1 MDQHDVNP
9 DPVESVPEIKD
20 VGETTTETKD
30 LNAIQRIIGVFFSP
44 GETFAQVDRKPN
56 WLVPLLLLTVSTF
69 AFIYFTLPIS
79 LPEQMA
85 KQQEKM
91 EEGGM
96 PSAQIDKSM
105 EMMEKFGKIG
115 GLVGAVIGPGI
126 GILIASLWLWFVGN
140 VVLSG
145 QAPYMKVVS
154 MYTYASMISLLDM
167 ITKLP
172 LMLMKGSSEIQLN
185 GTVFLS
191 EDQAQTLIYH
201 VLQSLDVFAI
211 WRYAV
216 LAIGFAA
223 IYKFSLKKAGW
234 TMAVLFLLS
243 MGIAVT
249 WKQLFGL

>member
-9 DPVESVPEIKD
+9 DPAESVSEVKD
-20 VGETTTETKD
+20 VAENMSETKD

-44 GETFAQVDRKPN
+44 GDTFAQVDRKPN
-56 WLVPLLLLTVSTF
+56 WLVPLLLLTVATF
-69 AFIYFTLPIS
+69 AFVYLTLSIS
-79 LPEQMA
+79 LPEQLAM
-85 KQQEKM
+85 QQEKM
-91 EEGGM
+91 EEAGA
-96 PSAQIDKSM
+96 PSAQIDKTM

-115 GLVGAVIGPGI
+115 GLVGAVVGPCI

-140 VVLSG
+140 VLLSG

-154 MYTYASMISLLDM
+154 MYTYASMISVLDM
-167 ITKLP
+167 IVKLP
-172 LMLMKGSSEIQLN
+172 LILMKGSSQIQLN

-191 EDQAQTLIYH
+191 EDQSQTLMYH

-211 WRYAV
+211 WRYAI